1 MNPKS
6 KVKVFISKSAI
17 VMNKTFVKM
26 AENPMSDEYAML
38 QTIRQ
43 DYPLFQ
49 VRVREIRKNPKKE
62 TYAGLTYQYMRDYI
76 IRHSDLED
84 EAEATKEFDELR
96 YVSKCHSKSQRYP
109 IIKKWFLAKYPEIAE
124 FGMPATEM
132 DTSAAEDD
140 KVVNIP
146 QNMEPPSEPAA

>member
-1 MNPKS
+1 MNHKS
-6 KVKVFISKSAI
+6 KVKVFIAENAI

-26 AENPMSDEYAML
+26 AENPLSDEYAML

-124 FGMPATEM
+124 FGMPAAEAE
-132 DTSAAEDD
+132 TSAAEND

-146 QNMEPPSEPAA
+146 QNMESPSELAS